1 MDRLGRSI
9 NTLEESVI
17 ALLLAGMTLVTF
29 SQVVARY
36 IFNSGA
42 VWALELTLY
51 LFAWLVLFGISYGVK
66 IGTHLGVDAVVN
78 LLPRRTA
85 RAVAVFAALACT
97 VYAGILIWGAW
108 KYVSLMWMIG
118 IRTEDLHLPRW
129 LVYSSILI
137 GMGLF
142 GLRCLQAAWL
152 IVTGR
157 RDSIIAS
164 HEVENLVS
172 EQLAAAEAADAARA
186 AGDRP
191 PDTGQPR
198 PGQPGGRA

>member
-1 MDRLGRSI
+1 MNRLVRDRLARAV

-36 IFNSGA
+36 IFNAGA

-51 LFAWLVLFGISYGVK
+51 LFAWLVLFGISYGIK
-66 IGTHLGVDAVVN
+66 IGAHLGVDAFVK
-78 LLPRRTA
+78 LLPGRTA
-85 RAVAVFAALACT
+85 RILAVCVCLACT
-97 VYAGILIWGAW
+97 LYAGILIWGAW

-129 LVYSSILI
+129 LVYSSILV

-142 GLRCLQAAWL
+142 ALRCLQAAWQ
-152 IVTGR
+152 VAVGK
-157 RDSIIAS
+157 RDSIIAG
-164 HEVENLVS
+164 HEVENLITEMS
-172 EQLAAAEAADAARA
+172 ERAEGGSPSDGRP
-186 AGDRP
+186 GEENRERRP
-191 PDTGQPR
+191 PR
-198 PGQPGGRA
+198 

>member
-1 MDRLGRSI
+1 MEQSGWDRLGRGI

-66 IGTHLGVDAVVN
+66 IGTHLGVDAVVKM
-78 LLPRRTA
+78 LPQRIA
-85 RAVAVFAALACT
+85 RGVAVFAALAC
-97 VYAGILIWGAW
+97 VLYAGILIWGAW
-108 KYVSLMWMIG
+108 KYVSLMWLIG

-129 LVYSSILI
+129 LVYSSILL
-137 GMGLF
+137 GLGLF
-142 GLRCLQAAWL
+142 ALRCLQAAWL
-152 IVTGR
+152 IFRGR

-164 HEVENLVS
+164 HEVETLVA
-172 EQLAAAEAADAARA
+172 EQLAAADPAPDM
-186 AGDRP
+186 AGHKR
-191 PDTGQPR
+191 
-198 PGQPGGRA
+198 GGPA